1 MKIWQSY
8 GSEHSINLVM
18 IGRFK
23 ELSDAEE
30 AKALI
35 DALFD
40 DLNNKVQIETRQ
52 DRYSS
57 EVLDL
62 LMSRNISYLSP
73 QELGQFLFDIDVRL
87 EGNEP
92 EDGID
97 LATPEASPEEILS
110 RPRHR
115 RVRPPTLAL
124 IEHTLPL

>member
-87 EGNEP
+87 EGNEIRVTTEEEDVSGIQKLMLHKGAKIEVFSAHDYP
-92 EDGID
+92 E
-97 LATPEASPEEILS
+97 SKS
-110 RPRHR
+110 K
-115 RVRPPTLAL
+115 V
-124 IEHTLPL
+124 